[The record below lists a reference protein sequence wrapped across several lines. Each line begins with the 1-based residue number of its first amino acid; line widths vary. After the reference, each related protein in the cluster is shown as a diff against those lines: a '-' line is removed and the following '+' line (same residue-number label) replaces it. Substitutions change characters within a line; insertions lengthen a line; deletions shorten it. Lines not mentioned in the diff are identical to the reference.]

1 MTPEQLMALGTA
13 FAVYLRLFE
22 ACFVDRRTA
31 EHLHSYCRGLLADLP
46 RKSIEPIAAH
56 LVPEN
61 VHPMSVPR
69 PHDGEG
75 AAERCSLLDQE

>member
-1 MTPEQLMALGTA
+1 MATSNANG
-13 FAVYLRLFE
+13 
-22 ACFVDRRTA
+22 
-31 EHLHSYCRGLLADLP
+31 HLPGE